1 MTGMS
6 PEYVSTPVA
15 AKALGIG
22 KTTLG
27 VWAREGKVTPAYITP
42 GGQYRWDLDD
52 LRRQLGI
59 RTQK

>member
-1 MTGMS
+1 MPT
-6 PEYVSTPVA
+6 EYVSTPVA

-27 VWAREGKVTPAYITP
+27 VWAREGKVTPAWITQ
-42 GGQYRWDLDD
+42 GGQYRWDLED

-59 RTQK
+59 RKQK